1 MDFILFIIDTNM
13 NCLCGCKNGHK
24 LIQNMSL
31 AQFVGFAQSG
41 SYFNDQPKKQ
51 NIETSCA
58 SDIRKIEE
66 PPHKM
71 QFGKFIG
78 FAQTGSYFKEEHN
91 VDS

>member
-13 NCLCGCKNGHK
+13 TCICGCKNSHK

-41 SYFNDQPKKQ
+41 SYFNVQPKKRT
-51 NIETSCA
+51 IETSIA
-58 SDIRKIEE
+58 SDNRKIEE
-66 PPHKM
+66 LPNKM

>member
-31 AQFVGFAQSG
+31 GQFVCVAQTG
-41 SYFNDQPKKQ
+41 SYFKDQPMKQ
-51 NIETSCA
+51 TSETLTT
-58 SDIRKIEE
+58 SDKTKIEE
-66 PPHKM
+66 SSNKI

-78 FAQTGSYFKEEHN
+78 FAQTGSYFKEDHN
-91 VDS
+91 VDF